1 MTCGTTLATQR
12 LHGFAA
18 LTVCHVLLTGATP
31 TCADV
36 QTGTTPCTYFVD
48 TPSEAV

>member
-31 TCADV
+31 TCAD
-36 QTGTTPCTYFVD
+36 GHD
-48 TPSEAV
+48 TLHLFC